1 MGALTFDALLRSLKQ
16 GAPDPVYYLHGEE
29 DVLKDEAV
37 RVLLE
42 RAVDPAARDFNVD
55 QRTAAD
61 LDPEA
66 FNALVNTPPI
76 LAATRAVVL
85 RGMEQLRKTAKVR
98 QELLHYLD
106 SPNPST
112 VLVLVHGTPEPPD
125 AELLRRATAVEVAA
139 LPPERVVRWMT
150 HRAKQLGF
158 TLAPEAEELLLASVG
173 NDLSSL
179 ARELEKLAPLCAGR
193 PATRDEVAA
202 LVGVRRGETL
212 QDFVDAALE
221 RRAADA
227 ARLVEPVLEQAGMS
241 GVRML
246 SALGT
251 ALVGTALAREIEKL
265 APLCAGRPVT
275 RDEVAAL
282 VGVRRG
288 ETLQDFVDAALERRA
303 ADAARLVEPV
313 LEQAGMSG
321 VRMLSA
327 LGTALVGTALARA
340 ELDRDARR
348 RDRLEGALLS
358 HLRTARP
365 YGLGSW
371 EQTALR
377 WARWAELWT
386 RPELRSALR
395 LALDADRALKSSTL
409 TDEAGI
415 LEQLVLSWGVRVP
428 AVCMGRLR
436 ARAAHT
442 ALLRSGRSRGHR
454 PSGRAVAPRLSRLF
468 VAASGG
474 LLGRARLLRPQG
486 RRTRLLVDP
495 RGAGRRGC
503 RRGVQESGHLLR
515 LALCL
520 YHPGPPGHRTR
531 YGGRHSGEARVSGRD
546 VCRPGVGGEERGAG
560 GRDAHASESD
570 GLRRP
575 RGA

>member
-112 VLVLVHGTPEPPD
+112 VLVLVHGP
-125 AELLRRATAVEVAA
+125 
-139 LPPERVVRWMT
+139 
-150 HRAKQLGF
+150 
-158 TLAPEAEELLLASVG
+158 
-173 NDLSSL
+173 
-179 ARELEKLAPLCAGR
+179 
-193 PATRDEVAA
+193 
-202 LVGVRRGETL
+202 
-212 QDFVDAALE
+212 
-221 RRAADA
+221 
-227 ARLVEPVLEQAGMS
+227 
-241 GVRML
+241 
-246 SALGT
+246 
-251 ALVGTALAREIEKL
+251 
-265 APLCAGRPVT
+265 
-275 RDEVAAL
+275 

-415 LEQLVLSWGVRVP
+415 LEQLVLSWGVRV
-428 AVCMGRLR
+428 RE
-436 ARAAHT
+436 AA
-442 ALLRSGRSRGHR
+442 
-454 PSGRAVAPRLSRLF
+454 
-468 VAASGG
+468 
-474 LLGRARLLRPQG
+474 
-486 RRTRLLVDP
+486 
-495 RGAGRRGC
+495 
-503 RRGVQESGHLLR
+503 
-515 LALCL
+515 
-520 YHPGPPGHRTR
+520 
-531 YGGRHSGEARVSGRD
+531 
-546 VCRPGVGGEERGAG
+546 
-560 GRDAHASESD
+560 
-570 GLRRP
+570 
-575 RGA
+575 

>member
-42 RAVDPAARDFNVD
+42 RAVDPAARDFNLD

-112 VLVLVHGTPEPPD
+112 VLILVHGTPEPPD

-227 ARLVEPVLEQAGMS
+227 ARLVEHVDRRSRHPGATGAVVGRAGEGGGVTGGRRLVLAAALLTPGPLLH
-241 GVRML
+241 L
-246 SALGT
+246 SAQT
-251 ALVGTALAREIEKL
+251 DTVR
-265 APLCAGRPVT
+265 
-275 RDEVAAL
+275 VAAL
-282 VGVRRG
+282 RVAQTRPDSARAMVRR
-288 ETLQDFVDAALERRA
+288 LLARLSPQDSIYPGVLFTAGRIA
-303 ADAARLVEPV
+303 ADATTAATNLQRVVVEYGR
-313 LEQAGMSG
+313 AAWGD
-321 VRMLSA
+321 SA
-327 LGTALVGTALARA
+327 P
-340 ELDRDARR
+340 
-348 RDRLEGALLS
+348 LL
-358 HLRTARP
+358 LTQLYFAQGDP
-365 YGLGSW
+365 AATL
-371 EQTALR
+371 QTAER
-377 WARWAELWT
+377 V
-386 RPELRSALR
+386 R
-395 LALDADRALKSSTL
+395 LDYPHSS
-409 TDEAGI
+409 
-415 LEQLVLSWGVRVP
+415 
-428 AVCMGRLR
+428 LR
-436 ARAAHT
+436 ARAD
-442 ALLRSGRSRGHR
+442 
-454 PSGRAVAPRLSRLF
+454 
-468 VAASGG
+468 
-474 LLGRARLLRPQG
+474 LLGARAYFDLKDDAHGCSLIRAALDGAGADVEFKNQVTFYASRCASTTPAPPVTAPATAGDTQAKPASPAATHAVQG
-486 RRTRLLVDP
+486 FAVENAAQGGEMLTRLKRMGLD
-495 RGAGRRGC
+495 
-503 RRGVQESGHLLR
+503 
-515 LALCL
+515 
-520 YHPGPPGHRTR
+520 
-531 YGGRHSGEARVSGRD
+531 ARV
-546 VCRPGVGGEERGAG
+546 VRGTI
-560 GRDAHASESD
+560 
-570 GLRRP
+570 GLC
-575 RGA
+575 

>member
-139 LPPERVVRWMT
+139 LPPERVARWMT

-158 TLAPEAEELLLASVG
+158 TLAPEAGELLLASVG
-173 NDLSSL
+173 NDLSGL

-246 SALGT
+246 T
-251 ALVGTALAREIEKL
+251 
-265 APLCAGRPVT
+265 
-275 RDEVAAL
+275 
-282 VGVRRG
+282 
-288 ETLQDFVDAALERRA
+288 
-303 ADAARLVEPV
+303 
-313 LEQAGMSG
+313 
-321 VRMLSA
+321 A

-340 ELDRDARR
+340 ELDRVPPPP
-348 RDRLEGALLS
+348 RLESVILNE
-358 HLRTARP
+358 LRAARP
-365 YGLGSW
+365 WGLGSW
-371 EQTALR
+371 QDTAAR
-377 WARWAELWT
+377 WARWATLWSAD
-386 RPELRSALR
+386 ELRAALH
-395 LALDADRALKSSTL
+395 LALAADRALKSST
-409 TDEAGI
+409 
-415 LEQLVLSWGVRVP
+415 
-428 AVCMGRLR
+428 
-436 ARAAHT
+436 
-442 ALLRSGRSRGHR
+442 
-454 PSGRAVAPRLSRLF
+454 
-468 VAASGG
+468 
-474 LLGRARLLRPQG
+474 
-486 RRTRLLVDP
+486 
-495 RGAGRRGC
+495 
-503 RRGVQESGHLLR
+503 
-515 LALCL
+515 
-520 YHPGPPGHRTR
+520 
-531 YGGRHSGEARVSGRD
+531 VSD
-546 VCRPGVGGEERGAG
+546 ERGI
-560 GRDAHASESD
+560 
-570 GLRRP
+570 
-575 RGA
+575 